1 MFMAILKV
9 NKKQH
14 NLITL
19 CYLLKEISIAS
30 KSFNLAH
37 FLNEINGP
45 KGVNL
50 SVKKSI

>member
-14 NLITL
+14 ILVL
-19 CYLLKEISIAS
+19 FVSKEISIAS

-50 SVKKSI
+50 SVKNSI